1 MHEIQ
6 IIWRHCQQM
15 YPASAEE
22 LEQTRQ
28 APLFLA
34 PFASFASFFGG
45 DCLPMVG
52 GLGLLGDEGA
62 SFLSS
67 RADKAEPPR
76 ALPATTA
83 AARATPCVISLSKAS
98 IPASKS
104 AQFSSGTSS
113 LISSSDSGVV
123 NHSHFK
129 ASLAQGRVSRLGSSS
144 TRMRACAGRDG
155 RCRQTPAAFA
165 TRLKR
170 PPKPETSQS
179 GTSPLISFCRSKM
192 PEPSRKGCSFAKR
205 KTKQT
210 PRAQMSAFWSYPGL
224 LFGKRCISGDMK
236 ARVPT

>member
-15 YPASAEE
+15 YPTSAEE
-22 LEQTRQ
+22 LAQIRQ
-28 APLFLA
+28 APFFLA
-34 PFASFASFFGG
+34 PFASFASFFGD

-52 GLGLLGDEGA
+52 GLGLLGVEGA

-67 RADKAEPPR
+67 RADKAELPR

-113 LISSSDSGVV
+113 LTSSSDSGVV

-129 ASLAQGRVSRLGSSS
+129 ASLAQGLFFSPRIKQHPHESLCR
-144 TRMRACAGRDG
+144 TRWSLPTD
-155 RCRQTPAAFA
+155 
-165 TRLKR
+165 
-170 PPKPETSQS
+170 TS
-179 GTSPLISFCRSKM
+179 GFRHALEEASK
-192 PEPSRKGCSFAKR
+192 A
-205 KTKQT
+205 
-210 PRAQMSAFWSYPGL
+210 
-224 LFGKRCISGDMK
+224 
-236 ARVPT
+236 